1 MTNAQVDERST
12 IKVDFISLFHFF
24 FFYLGEILTGE
35 ANGLFCL
42 KQIFK
47 QWFLRDTNNYLKKM
61 LTLHLRARDWAYEIR
76 TQEN

>member
-1 MTNAQVDERST
+1 MLKLMSDQQLKS
-12 IKVDFISLFHFF
+12 ISYHCFIFF